1 MPLGVRVM
9 LSLFV
14 VACALVPRSATSA
27 GVSGGMVIAGYGP
40 ERPVIEKLAR
50 AFEKSN
56 PGSAIDIRWD
66 RNLKAIDLVKAGQA
80 HVAVTGEGDSE
91 LTATPIAWD
100 GIAVI
105 VNFSNPVKE
114 VSSRQVSALFTGKVK
129 SWSELGGA
137 DARVQ
142 LIRRPQNGNLN
153 AGFEKSLGIIGKV
166 SNSAKVIRSDQKAL
180 SEVGGNLSA
189 VSYISLGAALEAL
202 QYGIPI
208 RTLIIDRAEAA
219 EPTVKDGRYIL
230 RRPVLLLA
238 GKEPNAFRKAFLAFA
253 LSKEGQK
260 IVDELF
266 VPFSP

>member
-1 MPLGVRVM
+1 MRPIVCVL
-9 LSLFV
+9 
-14 VACALVPRSATSA
+14 
-27 GVSGGMVIAGYGP
+27 MVIVMVPSVLVLELALSTGISGSLIVAGYGP

-50 AFEKSN
+50 AFEKTN

-66 RNLKAIDLVKAGQA
+66 RNLKAIDMVKTGQA
-80 HVAVTGEGDSE
+80 HMAVTGEEDSE

-114 VSSRQVSALFTGKVK
+114 VSSRQVGALFTGKVK

-142 LIRRPQNGNLN
+142 LIRRPPDRNLN
-153 AGFEKSLGIIGKV
+153 FGFEKSLGIVGQIPA
-166 SNSAKVIRSDQKAL
+166 SAKVIRSDQKAL
-180 SEVGGNLSA
+180 SEVGGKLSA
-189 VSYISLGAALEAL
+189 VSYLSLGAALEAL
-202 QYGIPI
+202 QYGAPI
-208 RTLIIDRAEAA
+208 RTLIIDQAEAA
-219 EPTVKDGRYIL
+219 EPTVKDGRYTL

-238 GKEPNAFRKAFLAFA
+238 RKEPNAFRKAFLAFA

-266 VPFSP
+266 VPFIP